1 MLTVMLVF
9 VGTSKAVQ
17 NHPLRAA
24 LSLINPIHS
33 LIEGPNKRAL
43 LCGSYHASSYKEC
56 FYRQHIAP
64 SARV

>member
-1 MLTVMLVF
+1 MLTVMPVF

-33 LIEGPNKRAL
+33 LIEGPHKRAFL
-43 LCGSYHASSYKEC
+43 VRPAWAYFS
-56 FYRQHIAP
+56 
-64 SARV
+64 RVKVPNVPLGRGNV